1 MSKQWRSGLLFI
13 GAIGVVFGDL
23 GTSPLYALQAIF
35 KLSGITPTPAAI
47 IGAISLIIWA
57 LIIVICA
64 KYIGLIMRAD
74 NKGEGGAMALI
85 ALIRRSKLSKHRTMH
100 YTILGLIGVSLY
112 FGDSIITPAIS
123 VLSAMEGT
131 KLIAPA
137 IAPLV
142 VPMTV
147 IALIGLFSLQ
157 SRGTG
162 KIGTLFGPIMITW
175 FIVSALGGLMHI
187 VQTPAILAAF
197 NPLSALA
204 FCFANPLP
212 AFVAMGAVIL
222 AITGTEALCADMGH
236 FGRATIAKAWFFLVF
251 PALLCTYLGQG
262 ALVLHSPDALAS
274 PYFLLFPAELRIP
287 IVLLATCATLIAS
300 QAVISGAFSL
310 TRQAVALGFLPRFSI
325 IHTSREELGQVYVP
339 LLNWTMASLVT
350 LTVIGFGSA
359 SNLASAFG
367 MAVSGTLIIDS
378 ILFMVI
384 IRATWR
390 KPVVYAIVFGLAFL
404 GLDLLFFSSNL
415 SKLLHGAWLPIVL
428 AIIAFIVLSTWF
440 KGHRIILRERQAAE
454 GSLQSFVEKLRHRHI
469 PRVPG
474 TAVYLGHNAG
484 NAPLALHTTLEQL
497 HELHQY
503 VVIVSV
509 KTMSVPHVPENQ
521 RVIFDG
527 LGHADDNI
535 SHVTLKF
542 GYKDIQNV
550 PRALESARHQSSE
563 LDFDPLRATYFI
575 SLARPR
581 TVRNKRLARWRKTLY
596 TLLARNASNP
606 TDFFRLPTERTIE
619 LTTFVDF

>member
-1 MSKQWRSGLLFI
+1 MSKKWRSGLLFV
-13 GAIGVVFGDL
+13 GAVGVVFGDL
-23 GTSPLYALQAIF
+23 GTSPLYALPAIF
-35 KLSGITPTPAAI
+35 KLSGIHPTTTAI
-47 IGAISLIIWA
+47 IGAISLIVWS
-57 LIIVICA
+57 LIIVICV
-64 KYIGLIMRAD
+64 KYITLIMRAD

-85 ALIRRSKLSKHRTMH
+85 ALIRRSTLSKRRTMR
-100 YTILGLIGVSLY
+100 YTLLGLVGVSLY

-123 VLSAMEGT
+123 VLSAIEGT
-131 KLIAPA
+131 KLITPA
-137 IAPLV
+137 VAPLV
-142 VPMTV
+142 VPVTV

-162 KIGTLFGPIMITW
+162 KIGTIFGPIMIVW
-175 FIVSALGGLMHI
+175 FVVSALGGLTHI
-187 VQTPAILAAF
+187 LQTPAILAAF
-197 NPLSALA
+197 NPLSALS
-204 FCFANPLP
+204 FCFTNPLP

-262 ALVLHSPDALAS
+262 ALVLHTPEALAS
-274 PYFLLFPAELRIP
+274 PYFLLFSAELRIP
-287 IVLLATCATLIAS
+287 IIILATCATLIAS

-310 TRQAVALGFLPRFSI
+310 ARQAVALGFLPRFSI

-350 LTVIGFGSA
+350 LTVVGFGSA

-384 IRATWR
+384 IRASWR
-390 KPVVYAIVFGLAFL
+390 KPLLYAAAFGIAFI
-404 GLDLLFFSSNL
+404 GLDLIFFSSNL

-428 AIIAFIVLSTWF
+428 AVIAFIVLSTWF
-440 KGHRIILRERQAAE
+440 KGHHIILRERQAAE
-454 GSLQSFVEKLRHRHI
+454 GSLQTFVETLRRRRV

-503 VVIVSV
+503 VVVVSV
-509 KTMSVPHVPENQ
+509 KTMSVPHVPEAQ
-521 RVIFDG
+521 RIIFDG
-527 LGHADDNI
+527 LGYGDDNI
-535 SHVTLKF
+535 SHVTLQF

-563 LDFDPLRATYFI
+563 LDFDSLRATYFI

-581 TVRNKRLARWRKTLY
+581 IIRNHRLARWRKTLY